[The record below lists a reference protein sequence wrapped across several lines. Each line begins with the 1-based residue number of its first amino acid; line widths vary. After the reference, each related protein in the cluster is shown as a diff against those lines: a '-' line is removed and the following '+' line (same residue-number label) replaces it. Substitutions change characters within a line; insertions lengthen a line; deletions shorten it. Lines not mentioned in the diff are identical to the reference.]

1 MLPSTSYD
9 VSTTV
14 TSQNNGPSSSQVECL
29 PSKQKTHPYSQSKTR
44 IRPWHSQQTSN
55 PLEKIPTSRSARSET
70 ESNFFSWSSSG
81 LRKPSES
88 LTQSPKTSIPKRK
101 LETLRRNARLKRPVE
116 SGSVGFSKLKNIVYQ
131 PSQSL
136 ARKHDNLEGITE
148 PFEIKKEESDQQIK
162 KEKSDQ
168 QILYE
173 EVRKKMLRRFVEDRK
188 KRDATFKPIKVA
200 QTRKLSHPRKQS
212 KIMDDVKK
220 LKSTGTEQQRRDEA
234 LNKPVSVDSIGFVLL
249 EKMGYKPGTSLGKGD
264 DGILE
269 PISLEIKTTR
279 TGLGHDTEMKEIEK
293 TKRKQDEKRRYL
305 DIGPKPKESKE
316 EKIKRRRFERRKRQK
331 LTAQER
337 RKFELEEELRKLEIE
352 KEQLKKGNKPKEQ
365 NHKYAQSQLLT

>member
-29 PSKQKTHPYSQSKTR
+29 PSKQKTQPKTR
-44 IRPWHSQQTSN
+44 IRPPWNSQQTSN
-55 PLEKIPTSRSARSET
+55 PLEKIPTSRLTRSET
-70 ESNFFSWSSSG
+70 ESNFFSW

-101 LETLRRNARLKRPVE
+101 LETLRRNAGLKRPVE

-136 ARKHDNLEGITE
+136 ARKHDSKLKNFYWKKRDAILYKFLFLDLEGITE
-148 PFEIKKEESDQQIK
+148 PFEIKKEESDQEIK

-188 KRDATFKPIKVA
+188 KRDAIFKPIKVA
-200 QTRKLSHPRKQS
+200 QTRKLSHPRTQL

-249 EKMGYKPGTSLGKGD
+249 EKMGYKPGTSLGKGRN
-264 DGILE
+264 LFFQT
-269 PISLEIKTTR
+269 SV
-279 TGLGHDTEMKEIEK
+279 
-293 TKRKQDEKRRYL
+293 
-305 DIGPKPKESKE
+305 
-316 EKIKRRRFERRKRQK
+316 
-331 LTAQER
+331 
-337 RKFELEEELRKLEIE
+337 
-352 KEQLKKGNKPKEQ
+352 
-365 NHKYAQSQLLT
+365 